1 MSLHFLSDFQ
11 EGGSQYTTTESY
23 VKKKKKWDKNSI
35 NWSWW
40 FQKKL
45 FRNELFHTQ
54 ISIAYLQ
61 GWGVLMLA
69 DITFSGCLEIATIL
83 VLPNITVVYSFTQ
96 CIFNGGIFQR
106 ESVPL
111 S

>member
-23 VKKKKKWDKNSI
+23 VKKKNGTKIALTDTDDSK
-35 NWSWW
+35 
-40 FQKKL
+40 KKL

-61 GWGVLMLA
+61 G
-69 DITFSGCLEIATIL
+69 
-83 VLPNITVVYSFTQ
+83 
-96 CIFNGGIFQR
+96 
-106 ESVPL
+106 
-111 S
+111 